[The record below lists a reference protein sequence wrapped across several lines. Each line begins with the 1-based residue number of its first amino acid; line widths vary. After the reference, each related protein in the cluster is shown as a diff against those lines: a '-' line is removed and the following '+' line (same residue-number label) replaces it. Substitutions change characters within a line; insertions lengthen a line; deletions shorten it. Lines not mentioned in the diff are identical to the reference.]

1 MKTLD
6 AIRKEIDAIDT
17 VVMEQLNLRF
27 SLMKDI
33 KIIKQNMGK
42 GLVDASREQMILKKT
57 EIFEHQKA
65 LIDVYLKIMEIS
77 KDLQNES

>member
-17 VVMEQLNLRF
+17 VVMKQLNLRF

-42 GLVDASREQMILKKT
+42 GLVDASREQIILKNT

>member
-6 AIRKEIDAIDT
+6 ALRKEIDAIDT

-33 KIIKQNMGK
+33 KIIKQVMGK
-42 GLVDASREQMILKKT
+42 GLVDASREQTILKKT
-57 EIFEHQKA
+57 EIFEHQKE
-65 LIDVYLKIMEIS
+65 LIDVYLKIIEIS